1 MRLVAVGLDHTKTPA
16 ALRES
21 VAMSADRR
29 TEALRLLRAQYPG
42 HEFAILST
50 CNRVELYSATDLDPT
65 LTKTKEVDQNKLTEF
80 LASFHGL
87 NLRDLQSYI
96 TTYLDDDVV
105 SHLFRVSSSVES
117 LVLGE
122 GQILGQVREAYQIAD
137 SAQSVGWILHSVFQH
152 ALKIGKKVRENTG
165 LGVGK
170 LSVASVAVDLAR
182 EVFDRFDDKT
192 VLVIGAGKM
201 AELALTHLMGLKPG
215 RVMVINR
222 SLPRAQQLAE
232 QFDGIAYGYDQLN
245 QALIEADLVVSTT
258 ASAEP
263 IIKKEVYARIQKARR
278 YRLALILDIA
288 LPRDFDDRIGQ
299 LDQVMLYNVDDL
311 KSQVERNMA
320 QRRGGLNAA
329 QLLIETETAN
339 CLSAIRHQRHA
350 SSVLKSLGD
359 HADQI
364 RESEL
369 EIMFSKMTNISDKD
383 RKAIELMAHRLQNQI
398 LHEPRA
404 ALRSNAKTPDQM
416 QMSLPAAVGH
426 LFGLGKG
433 FNYRRNAGKKPNSKT
448 KKPPEINSSE

>member
-50 CNRVELYSATDLDPT
+50 CNRVELYSATDLDGT
-65 LTKTKEVDQNKLTEF
+65 LTKSKEVDQNKLTEF

-87 NLRDLQSYI
+87 NLRDLQSYT

-192 VLVIGAGKM
+192 VLVIGGKM

-222 SLPRAQQLAE
+222 SLPRAQHLAE
-232 QFDGIAYGYDQLN
+232 QFNGIAYGYDQLN

-263 IIKKEVYARIQKARR
+263 IIKR
-278 YRLALILDIA
+278 
-288 LPRDFDDRIGQ
+288 
-299 LDQVMLYNVDDL
+299 
-311 KSQVERNMA
+311 
-320 QRRGGLNAA
+320 
-329 QLLIETETAN
+329 
-339 CLSAIRHQRHA
+339 
-350 SSVLKSLGD
+350 SLR
-359 HADQI
+359 QNP
-364 RESEL
+364 ES
-369 EIMFSKMTNISDKD
+369 
-383 RKAIELMAHRLQNQI
+383 
-398 LHEPRA
+398 
-404 ALRSNAKTPDQM
+404 TPIP
-416 QMSLPAAVGH
+416 L
-426 LFGLGKG
+426 G
-433 FNYRRNAGKKPNSKT
+433 FNS
-448 KKPPEINSSE
+448 

>member
-1 MRLVAVGLDHTKTPA
+1 MRLVAIGLDHTKTPA
-16 ALRES
+16 ALREA
-21 VAMSADRR
+21 VAMSAERLS
-29 TEALRLLRAQYPG
+29 EALRRLRSQFPG
-42 HEFAILST
+42 YEFTILST
-50 CNRVELYSATDLDPT
+50 CNRVEIYSATDIQHADPALPKLDGIA
-65 LTKTKEVDQNKLTEF
+65 LSEF
-80 LASFHGL
+80 LADFHGL
-87 NLRDLQSYI
+87 NPRELQAHISIYN
-96 TTYLDDDVV
+96 DEGVV
-105 SHLFRVSSSVES
+105 GHLFRVSSSVES

-122 GQILGQVREAYQIAD
+122 GQILGQVRDAYQTAA

-152 ALKIGKKVRENTG
+152 ALKVGKKVRENTG

-215 RVMVINR
+215 RVVVVNR
-222 SLPRAQQLAE
+222 SLARGQQLAE
-232 QFDGIAYGYDQLN
+232 QFGGIALGYDQLS
-245 QALIEADLVVSTT
+245 QALVDADVVVSTT

-263 IIKKEVYARIQKARR
+263 IMKKDVYARIQKARR

-299 LDQVMLYNVDDL
+299 LNQVMLYNVDDL

-329 QLLIETETAN
+329 QNLIETETAN
-339 CLSAIRHQRHA
+339 CLAALRHQRHA
-350 SSVLKSLGD
+350 SSVLKNLGD

-364 RESEL
+364 REVEL
-369 EIMFSKMTNISDKD
+369 EALFSKLSNVSEKD
-383 RKAIELMAHRLQNQI
+383 RKAIELMAHRLQNQL

-404 ALRSNAKTPDQM
+404 ALRSNAKSPNEM
-416 QMSLPAAVGH
+416 QLSLPAAVGH
-426 LFGLGKG
+426 LFGLGQG
-433 FNYRRNAGKKPNSKT
+433 FEYRRNTGRKLNSGPRNKA
-448 KKPPEINSSE
+448 SD